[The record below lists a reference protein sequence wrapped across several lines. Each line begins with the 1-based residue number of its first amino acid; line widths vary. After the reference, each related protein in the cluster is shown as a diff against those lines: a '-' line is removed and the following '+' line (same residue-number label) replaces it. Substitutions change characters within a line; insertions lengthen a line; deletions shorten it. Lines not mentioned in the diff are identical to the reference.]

1 MAQHHPLHPSAC
13 FRSDPRSLPSKADE
27 FGACSLLMAQALRR
41 SKGSRNNLISF
52 PLIFFSPFLHLQRQ
66 EEKIQPHTHV
76 PFSWTRELVGGQPR
90 AQRDLHSHKHSLSAL
105 VLPQEWRS
113 CSCTDSPP
121 LPGEGGRK
129 PSRASVRNGPMYP
142 DFICASEPGEESLQ
156 PGGARGT
163 EPPSFARALQVQRH
177 PLATVT

>member
-1 MAQHHPLHPSAC
+1 MSWWEGSPEPGGLA
-13 FRSDPRSLPSKADE
+13 FT
-27 FGACSLLMAQALRR
+27 QAL
-41 SKGSRNNLISF
+41 LV
-52 PLIFFSPFLHLQRQ
+52 SPGPSPRMEVLFLHR
-66 EEKIQPHTHV
+66 
-76 PFSWTRELVGGQPR
+76 
-90 AQRDLHSHKHSLSAL
+90 
-105 VLPQEWRS
+105 
-113 CSCTDSPP
+113 SPP

-129 PSRASVRNGPMYP
+129 PSRASVRNGPMCP